1 MNGPLALAARC
12 VVVQEERLRTQ
23 IQELELTA
31 SQAEM
36 HHHGEQADREE
47 TLSLAQSDIR
57 TLEERLAYYQRQV
70 GGGTEGG
77 REGGD
82 PLSGPE

>member
-1 MNGPLALAARC
+1 MTYAPWR
-12 VVVQEERLRTQ
+12 RDW
-23 IQELELTA
+23 LTTRDRWV
-31 SQAEM
+31 EG
-36 HHHGEQADREE
+36 GEGGREE

-77 REGGD
+77 RVGGREGGD